1 MEDIFAKFGYN
12 EDFIKHL
19 PVPKE
24 AKRLHKA
31 FIVNVAATVI
41 GDPFLQWMKLKI
53 KERNTKVTVK
63 RDMMVALDPEIF
75 EAIKNST

>member
-41 GDPFLQWMKLKI
+41 GEPFLQWMKLKI
-53 KERNTKVTVK
+53 
-63 RDMMVALDPEIF
+63 
-75 EAIKNST
+75 